1 MLKRTYT
8 FFFIAIMVL
17 MVSCSDSNSKLP
29 MAAGKLGSLVLV
41 SETQIQN
48 DLKGILDSSFL
59 MSTENTT
66 GTEPFLELIRSN
78 IFDFESQYSNQKTIF
93 VMVDK
98 ASVSKMEALLEP
110 FSSATIQK
118 LIENPEP
125 KIMSARNVFAQYQHI
140 VYLFG
145 KDAKDLKQKLQ
156 KSKDQINSSLMSFEL
171 IDQSEKLYKDTSSND
186 QYFKMI
192 KEELGLGVK
201 IPSAFKLKYHKNN
214 TYWFEYSTTEGS
226 SPKLINLVLHTYPYK
241 DKVELSYESIRSAR
255 DTVFKYLIK
264 GELPGTYM
272 GTTES
277 DYYPKMFK
285 ENLFLNGNYCTKIK
299 GWWTVRGISQA
310 GPYVRYVVVSPNK
323 KTLIAFEG
331 FVYKADINIKEPD
344 LRLIEAIALSIK

>member
-1 MLKRTYT
+1 MLKRTYA
-8 FFFIAIMVL
+8 FCIIAIIMV

-29 MAAGKLGSLVLV
+29 LATGKLGSLVLV
-41 SETQIQN
+41 SEPQIQN
-48 DLKGILDSSFL
+48 DLKGLLDSSFL
-59 MSTENTT
+59 LSAENAT
-66 GTEPFLELIRSN
+66 GAEPFLELIRIN
-78 IFDFESQYSNQKTIF
+78 IADFEIQYSNQKTIL
-93 VMVDK
+93 VLVDQ
-98 ASVSKMEALLEP
+98 ASVSQMDALLEP
-110 FSSATIQK
+110 FSSATIQE

-145 KDAKDLKQKLQ
+145 KDAKDLKDKLR
-156 KSKDQINSSLMSFEL
+156 KSKDQINSSLMSYEL
-171 IDQSEKLYKDTSSND
+171 IDQSEKLYKDTSYND

-201 IPSAFKLKYHKNN
+201 IPSIFKLKYHKNK
-214 TYWFEYSTTEGS
+214 TYWFEHSTTEGN
-226 SPKLINLVLHTYPYK
+226 SPKLINLVVHTYPYK

-277 DYYPKMFK
+277 SYYPKTFK
-285 ENLFLNGNYCTKIK
+285 ENLLLNGNYCTKIK
-299 GWWTVRGISQA
+299 GWWTVRGLSQA
-310 GPYVRYVVVSPNK
+310 GPYVRYVVVSPDK
-323 KTLIAFEG
+323 KNLIAFEG